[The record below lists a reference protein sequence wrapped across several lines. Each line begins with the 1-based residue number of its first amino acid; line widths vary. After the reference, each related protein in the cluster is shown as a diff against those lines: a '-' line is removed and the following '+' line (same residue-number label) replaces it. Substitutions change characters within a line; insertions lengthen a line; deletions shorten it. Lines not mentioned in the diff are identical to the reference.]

1 MNAPPSAADP
11 LPCLRARADGSLLLA
26 LHVQPGAARTELA
39 GLHGDALKLRLAA
52 PPVDGKANKAAVDF
66 IAELLR
72 LPKSAVVIRN
82 GLASR
87 AKTLLLTG
95 IAENEAR
102 SLLEQNRGSSPG

>member
-1 MNAPPSAADP
+1 M
-11 LPCLRARADGSLLLA
+11 PCLQTRSDGSLLLS
-26 LHVQPGAARTELA
+26 LHVQPGASRTELA

-52 PPVDGKANKAAVDF
+52 PPVDGRANKAVIDF

-72 LPKSAVVIRN
+72 LPKSAVVIRS

-87 AKTLLLTG
+87 AKKLLLTG
-95 IAENEAR
+95 IAEHQVR